1 MQKGGKIHWLESRG
15 VHAELREVQE
25 NIRANPAIFENYFSF
40 SSENILNIRNKGAK
54 ELVS

>member
-1 MQKGGKIHWLESRG
+1 MQKGGKIHWLESGG

-25 NIRANPAIFENYFSF
+25 NIRASPAIFENYFSF